1 MNRLSWDSTAPRR
14 LKRKRGERR
23 RSDDSLVTAE
33 AELIRR
39 AHQLG
44 VERNVALKIM
54 HLARWFA
61 WQIREPETL
70 IGHGEARI
78 TVISGGR

>member
-1 MNRLSWDSTAPRR
+1 
-14 LKRKRGERR
+14 
-23 RSDDSLVTAE
+23 
-33 AELIRR
+33 
-39 AHQLG
+39 
-44 VERNVALKIM
+44 VALKIM

-61 WQIREPETL
+61 WQIREPETV